1 MHQSILYT
9 PPAEIRIFLNHVYE
23 FKKGVRRMVLYTL
36 SKEYEPFVKQRLEGQ
51 GISYF
56 IQEVSSTKI
65 NLFFG
70 HALCM
75 EAVKRVVTVPLNEL
89 SPEQDFILGALL
101 GYDLCQQCERFCSKK
116 EEHTSILAVY

>member
-1 MHQSILYT
+1 
-9 PPAEIRIFLNHVYE
+9 
-23 FKKGVRRMVLYTL
+23 MVLYTL

-70 HALCM
+70 HAP
-75 EAVKRVVTVPLNEL
+75 AWKQSNV
-89 SPEQDFILGALL
+89 LL
-101 GYDLCQQCERFCSKK
+101 RC
-116 EEHTSILAVY
+116 H